1 MITKLEQEL
10 TKLKQGD
17 HLCLIYENP
26 AEQLMSAVPFLKEGL
41 ARGERCLYVADDG
54 SVEAIVQA
62 LAAAGVDVAH
72 EQGRGALWMLTKQ
85 DSYLKGGEFDPKA
98 MIDFLDRAQSQ
109 ALADGFSGLR
119 MAGDMTWALG
129 PEIGCDRL
137 IEYEALVNDFLANSR
152 SLFLCQYHRTRFAPA
167 VIHDV
172 LRTHPI
178 AILGDQFCPNPYY
191 EPPALLLSPE
201 PHASAEFKAKR
212 VSWWIAQLKQ
222 ARANEQ
228 ERERAQ
234 EELKQS
240 ERRLAEAQQV
250 AHIGSWERDLRSN
263 RVTWS
268 DESYRLFGLQGHDG
282 DISYQQFLNLV
293 LPQDVDRIR
302 VLVDEAI
309 RERRG
314 FDCDY
319 RIRLQDGTVH
329 VLNDRGNVILNEAGE
344 AIRLVG
350 TAQDVTELREAEQ
363 NLQAYAARL
372 KALYGRLVEIQETER
387 RHLARELHDEIGQ
400 LLTGLGL
407 LLKPDADLSPEA
419 AHPFEQMRI
428 IIDELLE
435 RIRGLSLDLRPTTLD
450 ELGLVPALVALFERY
465 GGQTGILV
473 DFKHQGMARRFQPEV
488 ETAAYRIVQESL
500 TNVARHARVAQA
512 TVWIWATS
520 NVLRIQIEDRGRGF
534 DFETALRAPEF
545 SGLVGMQERLVLLGG
560 HLTVES
566 RPARGTQIIAE
577 IPLPVA

>member
-1 MITKLEQEL
+1 
-10 TKLKQGD
+10 
-17 HLCLIYENP
+17 
-26 AEQLMSAVPFLKEGL
+26 
-41 ARGERCLYVADDG
+41 
-54 SVEAIVQA
+54 
-62 LAAAGVDVAH
+62 
-72 EQGRGALWMLTKQ
+72 
-85 DSYLKGGEFDPKA
+85 
-98 MIDFLDRAQSQ
+98 
-109 ALADGFSGLR
+109 
-119 MAGDMTWALG
+119 
-129 PEIGCDRL
+129 
-137 IEYEALVNDFLANSR
+137 
-152 SLFLCQYHRTRFAPA
+152 
-167 VIHDV
+167 
-172 LRTHPI
+172 
-178 AILGDQFCPNPYY
+178 
-191 EPPALLLSPE
+191 
-201 PHASAEFKAKR
+201 
-212 VSWWIAQLKQ
+212 
-222 ARANEQ
+222 
-228 ERERAQ
+228 
-234 EELKQS
+234 
-240 ERRLAEAQQV
+240 
-250 AHIGSWERDLRSN
+250 
-263 RVTWS
+263 
-268 DESYRLFGLQGHDG
+268 
-282 DISYQQFLNLV
+282 
-293 LPQDVDRIR
+293 
-302 VLVDEAI
+302 
-309 RERRG
+309 
-314 FDCDY
+314 
-319 RIRLQDGTVH
+319 
-329 VLNDRGNVILNEAGE
+329 
-344 AIRLVG
+344 
-350 TAQDVTELREAEQ
+350 VTELREAEQ